1 MPGDFRVTTDM
12 SQREMIVTCE
22 PCQESIHIGL
32 SAEGF
37 TRLLALFAG
46 RHDHGDGAEQRIE
59 LRSLRIV
66 GDEGGEESAH
76 RADPPDPG
84 DLDLGAA
91 RGT

>member
-12 SQREMIVTCE
+12 AHREMVVTCE

-32 SAEGF
+32 AADGF

-46 RHDHGDGAEQRIE
+46 RHDHGEGVEQRIE
-59 LRSLRIV
+59 LRPLRV
-66 GDEGGEESAH
+66 VADGAGEASA
-76 RADPPDPG
+76 RPANPPDAG